1 MAAASTGCTD
11 TAVFESAALGSV
23 EAAGTGSADF
33 AGRTAAADM
42 TERERSVGTAGV
54 AAGNF
59 AECLAAVEFAV
70 ADMTE
75 AAGTAESVDF
85 AVAGTAESVDFAAAG
100 IAESAADFAAAGT
113 AESAADFAV
122 VDIAE
127 SAAGTVEDFA
137 AAGTVD
143 LIVVE
148 IVVAGIAESVD
159 FAD

>member
-100 IAESAADFAAAGT
+100 T